1 MTRKSKRIMTG
12 IRKRNSFIQKAHIA
26 QISISIIQ
34 EISIVQISTSPF
46 PSPNQDVNGRLSSD
60 PHRLLPLSTNYH
72 HSYCYYCRSNPSSDC
87 NRRVVGDKGLR
98 TISII
103 VPDDPR
109 RLCIDPREYVR
120 NTKEFP

>member
-1 MTRKSKRIMTG
+1 MTG
-12 IRKRNSFIQKAHIA
+12 IRKRNSFIQKPHIA

-72 HSYCYYCRSNPSSDC
+72 HSYYYYCRSNPSSDC

-109 RLCIDPREYVR
+109 CLCIDPREYVR